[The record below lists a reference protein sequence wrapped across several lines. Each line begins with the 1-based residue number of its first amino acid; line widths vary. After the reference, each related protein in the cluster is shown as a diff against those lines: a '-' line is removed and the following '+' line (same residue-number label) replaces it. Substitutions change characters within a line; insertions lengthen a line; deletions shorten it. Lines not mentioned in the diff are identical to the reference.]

1 MRVDRPKRGRRAAKR
16 LDLTDM
22 REVLRDRRVWTGL
35 GIATVL
41 DGNTSHWRIHSD
53 DGTTNVDVLVD
64 LVLQPDQTP
73 ITARLQSGMWI
84 VPNEGDECAVLIP
97 AGRVD
102 FMPIIVG
109 ILSNNSV
116 PSSDEQPQPQ
126 RIVIVTNDC
135 VITDGNG
142 GTGPLVLR
150 SEFLEHGHPTAALG
164 PVSPPVVAPTTTPPA
179 VFPGTTILRS
189 K

>member
-1 MRVDRPKRGRRAAKR
+1 MRIDRPKRGKRAAKR
-16 LDLTDM
+16 LDLTDL
-22 REVLRDRRVWTGL
+22 RAILRDGRLWTGL

-41 DGNTSHWRIHSD
+41 DGNSSHWRLHSD

-64 LVLQPDQTP
+64 LVLQPEQIP

-84 VPNEGDECAVLIP
+84 VPNVGDECAVIIP
-97 AGRVD
+97 SGRVD

-116 PSSDEQPQPQ
+116 PDGDEQPQPN
-126 RIVIVTNDC
+126 RIVLVAGDVC
-135 VITDGNG
+135 ITDGNG
-142 GTGPLVLR
+142 GTEPLVKR

-164 PVSPPVVAPTTTPPA
+164 PVSPPVVAPTTTPFA